1 MATEFT
7 AYRVPE
13 DHAFPT
19 PVEGNV
25 VTFVAFYEWGFGT
38 PMYQFL
44 CSLLWYYGLELHN
57 LTPLGG
63 PLHSCLHE
71 FV

>member
-1 MATEFT
+1 MATEFV

-38 PMYQFL
+38 PMY
-44 CSLLWYYGLELHN
+44 
-57 LTPLGG
+57 
-63 PLHSCLHE
+63 
-71 FV
+71 